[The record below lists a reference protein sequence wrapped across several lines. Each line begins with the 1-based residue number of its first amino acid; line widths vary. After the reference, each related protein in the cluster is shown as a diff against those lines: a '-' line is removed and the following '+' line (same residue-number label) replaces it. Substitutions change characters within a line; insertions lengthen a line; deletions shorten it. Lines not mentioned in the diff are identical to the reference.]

1 MSYNPNIF
9 LKESKFVTIPA
20 ISSAHYYSFVDID
33 DCKHTIYS
41 VKANSYALTITFS
54 RPGNNYAGAYGKK
67 ATFINTGTNLIQID
81 FFGSGKH
88 SSFNHPSGNIHLQ
101 ANQYVTILFTDAGYA
116 IIERSTIS
124 TT

>member
-33 DCKHTIYS
+33 DCRHVVYS
-41 VKANSYALTITFS
+41 VKANNYAVTMTLT
-54 RPGNNYAGAYGKK
+54 RPSNNYVGTYGKK
-67 ATFINTGTNLIQID
+67 ATFINTGTNLIQLV
-81 FFGSGKH
+81 FFGSFKH
-88 SSFNHPSGNIHLQ
+88 SNFNHPSGNIHLQ

-116 IIERSTIS
+116 IVERSTIS